1 MIENKDLYSFNEP
14 GDSPDNGPQEPEET
28 ETAASL
34 GLSYKTMSHMLISL
48 FCILLVLII
57 GRIKSPW
64 AGWTRARLHSA
75 INASSQNTFGYIS
88 NTSFF
93 KQMIAGGSR
102 LIRLEEIRRMS
113 AGKFPAGK
121 FPAGKFS
128 ANVSE
133 APESF
138 QNAVWPVQGN
148 ISKGYGWYEE
158 PATMIQQFSPGVEFI
173 AEPGSMVMAIADG
186 EVAMVKANPSGGG
199 EVVINHG
206 NGWRSIYHPLAKIK
220 VGTGQKMKSGTIIA
234 QTPAD
239 KLELEIRHHGQPV
252 DPFSVIRN

>member
-14 GDSPDNGPQEPEET
+14 EELPDNGPQQPEEI
-28 ETAASL
+28 EPAAGPS
-34 GLSYKTMSHMLISL
+34 LSYKTLSHMIISL

-57 GRIKSPW
+57 GRINSPW
-64 AGWTRARLHSA
+64 AGWTRSRLHSA

-93 KQMIAGGSR
+93 KQLIVGGSR

-121 FPAGKFS
+121 FSVNAP
-128 ANVSE
+128 E
-133 APESF
+133 ALESF
-138 QNAVWPVQGN
+138 QNAVWPAQGN
-148 ISKGYGWYEE
+148 ISKGFGWYED
-158 PATMIQQFSPGVEFI
+158 PVTMINQFFPGVEFI
-173 AEPGSMVMAIADG
+173 TIPDSMVMAIADG
-186 EVAMVKANPSGGG
+186 EVATVKPNRSGGG
-199 EVVINHG
+199 EVVIHHG
-206 NGWRSIYHPLAKIK
+206 NGWRSIYHPVVKIR
-220 VGTGQKMKSGTIIA
+220 VGTGQKVKSGTVIA
-234 QTPAD
+234 QTPAG